1 MRNPWNRT
9 TIAWLASG
17 ALVAAG
23 LLTSGCREQPQPAEK
38 PAETAKPAEAPPPAP
53 PPEAAKE
60 KPKEKPMEPA
70 KPEAAKPAPA
80 RALLN
85 PAKLNEKAPET
96 YTVIF
101 DTSKGTVKIQVER
114 AWAPLGADRFY
125 NLVKNGFYDGARF
138 FRIVPNFVVQ
148 FGLSG
153 DPAVNAAWED
163 ARIKDDPVLKTNRRG
178 AVTFAT
184 AGPNTRTTQVFIN
197 LRANAFLDPQ
207 GFAPFGQVVEGME
220 VIDSL
225 YAGYGES
232 PDQGMIR
239 SQGNQY
245 LLKRFPNLDYI
256 KKATIQF

>member
-1 MRNPWNRT
+1 MRKHSSRK
-9 TIAWLASG
+9 TIACLASG
-17 ALVAAG
+17 ALVVAA
-23 LLTSGCREQPQPAEK
+23 LVASGCREQPQAPEK
-38 PAETAKPAEAPPPAP
+38 PAETAKPVEAPPAAP
-53 PPEAAKE
+53 PPEMAEE
-60 KPKEKPMEPA
+60 KVKEKPMEEA
-70 KPEAAKPAPA
+70 KPQDPKPAPA

-85 PAKLNEKAPET
+85 PARLNEKAPET
-96 YTVIF
+96 YAVIF
-101 DTSKGTVKIQVER
+101 DTSKGRVKIQVER

-148 FGLSG
+148 FGLNG

-197 LRANAFLDPQ
+197 LRANAFLDQQ

-225 YAGYGES
+225 YSGYGES

-239 SQGNQY
+239 TQGNAY

-256 KKATIQF
+256 RKATLEF

>member
-1 MRNPWNRT
+1 MRKHSNRK
-9 TIAWLASG
+9 TIACLASG
-17 ALVAAG
+17 ALVVAA
-23 LLTSGCREQPQPAEK
+23 LVASGCREQPQAPEK
-38 PAETAKPAEAPPPAP
+38 PAETAKPVEAPPAAP
-53 PPEAAKE
+53 PPEMAEEKVKE
-60 KPKEKPMEPA
+60 KPTEEA
-70 KPEAAKPAPA
+70 KPQDPKPAPA

-85 PAKLNEKAPET
+85 PARLNEKAPET
-96 YTVIF
+96 YAVIF
-101 DTSKGTVKIQVER
+101 DTSKGRVKIQVER

-148 FGLSG
+148 FGLNG

-197 LRANAFLDPQ
+197 LRANAFLDQQ

-225 YAGYGES
+225 YSGYGES

-239 SQGNQY
+239 TQGNAY

-256 KKATIQF
+256 RKATLEF